1 MVVCV
6 AKIVD
11 PMKVTHLVNKMLFD
25 TICRLGWES
34 ALQALSTNQQQ
45 QQQQQQHQSD
55 LKKSS
60 LAQEDLMFKMD
71 GR

>member
-1 MVVCV
+1 M
-6 AKIVD
+6 
-11 PMKVTHLVNKMLFD
+11 NKMLYN
-25 TICRLGWES
+25 TVCRLGWES
-34 ALQALSTNQQQ
+34 ALQALSSNQQQ

>member
-1 MVVCV
+1 M
-6 AKIVD
+6 
-11 PMKVTHLVNKMLFD
+11 NKSLSLCD
-25 TICRLGWES
+25 TMCRLGWES
-34 ALQALSTNQQQ
+34 ALQALSSNQQQ